1 MRPRESCDGYSEHEF
16 IEVDLELGSPAHSV
30 VGALPFSQQADR
42 VFKSPASTLDVRRD
56 LALKLLTR
64 YL

>member
-1 MRPRESCDGYSEHEF
+1 MRPRESCDGYAEHEF
-16 IEVDLELGSPAHSV
+16 IEVELELGPAHSV
-30 VGALPFSQQADR
+30 VGALPFSQQAYR